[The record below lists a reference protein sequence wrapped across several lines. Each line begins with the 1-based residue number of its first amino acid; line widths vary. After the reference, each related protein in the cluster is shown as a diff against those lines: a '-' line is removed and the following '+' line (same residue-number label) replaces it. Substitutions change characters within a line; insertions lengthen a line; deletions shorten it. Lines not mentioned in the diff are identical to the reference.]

1 MIEDVKLKLADAQLI
16 KRAKR
21 GDHQAFGVLYERYI
35 DAIFRYVRSR
45 VVDIQTAED
54 ITEAVFL
61 RSFEA
66 IGKYREKGLRYSAY
80 LYQVARNLLIDHY
93 RRGDDIVPIENAEHQ
108 LVSSQSTDGE
118 IIFREQSASLRSAL
132 NRLPEEYQE
141 IIRVRVLL
149 ELSTTEAAEWMK
161 RSEGATRVLLHR
173 ALKALKREV
182 EEGHEAGA

>member
-35 DAIFRYVRSR
+35 DAIFRYVRCR

-66 IGKYREKGLRYSAY
+66 IGKYREKAY
-80 LYQVARNLLIDHY
+80 
-93 RRGDDIVPIENAEHQ
+93 
-108 LVSSQSTDGE
+108 
-118 IIFREQSASLRSAL
+118 
-132 NRLPEEYQE
+132 
-141 IIRVRVLL
+141 
-149 ELSTTEAAEWMK
+149 
-161 RSEGATRVLLHR
+161 ATRPICIKSL
-173 ALKALKREV
+173 AIS
-182 EEGHEAGA
+182 